1 MDPFVP
7 VGQQWLGLDPWG
19 LRPSYPRQLGRVG
32 LVDRGD
38 RVGLDHHR
46 DQLYLVD
53 RLDQVDLQDLGGLR
67 VLFVL
72 ACMLPHQGI

>member
-1 MDPFVP
+1 M
-7 VGQQWLGLDPWG
+7 
-19 LRPSYPRQLGRVG
+19 
-32 LVDRGD
+32 DRGD